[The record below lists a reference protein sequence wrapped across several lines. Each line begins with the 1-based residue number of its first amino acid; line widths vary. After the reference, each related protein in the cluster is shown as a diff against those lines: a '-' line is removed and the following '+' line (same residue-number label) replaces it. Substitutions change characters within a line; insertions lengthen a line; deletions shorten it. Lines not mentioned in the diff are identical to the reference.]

1 MDAVTLGRDSD
12 ENWPKLTLYEYYR
25 LRGTKYICNLRYVY
39 RNTENVKSEKL
50 RQDVVH
56 CGMCSAEPPKSS

>member
-25 LRGTKYICNLRYVY
+25 LRGTKYICNLMYVY
-39 RNTENVKSEKL
+39 GNTEKVKSEKL
-50 RQDVVH
+50 RQDVVRN
-56 CGMCSAEPPKSS
+56 GMCSAEPPKSS